1 MEKEKN
7 FHQAVKTINRT
18 LADYLSAINAIVAV
32 AAPLVIGLSMGSVMG
47 NSLFRGFSVI
57 GFIGGF
63 IGGMLVGGAVVA
75 VVCGQI
81 AVQIDIRNRLA
92 DRGRTSDL

>member
-18 LADYLSAINAIVAV
+18 LADYLSVINAVVAV
-32 AAPLVIGLSMGSVMG
+32 AIPLVIGLSMGSVVG
-47 NSLFRGFSVI
+47 NAPLLGFSVI

-63 IGGMLVGGAVVA
+63 IGGVLIGGAVAA

-81 AVQIDIRNRLA
+81 AVQIDIRNRIA
-92 DRGRTSDL
+92 DR